1 MATMWTY
8 PFRIAQR
15 PPHPAKLVVF
25 LLTADDR
32 TGGALV
38 VKVQFGERREWTG
51 LERTNIADFP
61 PSADPKSFSKGGIM
75 RHAMILFLTSVVS
88 VSFSGCGP
96 SKAEVSKGHMG
107 AIGVAISQYK
117 ETYNRWP
124 DELEQLLPFMNNERI
139 CFANPLT
146 GDDPG
151 YEYVKP
157 EGTAAYKNFENTVVL
172 YQLRDGKRDE
182 DLPVLYLNWSIRPA
196 P

>member
-15 PPHPAKLVVF
+15 PPHPAKSVVF
-25 LLTADDR
+25 LLTANDR

-146 GDDPG
+146 GDDP
-151 YEYVKP
+151 
-157 EGTAAYKNFENTVVL
+157 AATNTSSRKGPRHIRTSKT
-172 YQLRDGKRDE
+172 QWFSTSFAMESETRICRC
-182 DLPVLYLNWSIRPA
+182 SI
-196 P
+196 